1 MAASPGLAEHEVQQ
15 ALGGDVKR
23 KTDAGIKSIS
33 DKLEWYRPRS
43 ASTMC
48 EEVLG
53 KGESCLREMMDR
65 LQGATEF
72 LVDLQHQVQEW
83 EEYRVMDAEVD
94 EYLTFLRESEA
105 RMNQVVYVE
114 TLNVEA
120 VRMLRT
126 LRTFHNSTKAFDVVF
141 TPESDDKRWKKGA
154 NSSTGSKTYRVVMPL
169 EYFIDLFT
177 QADLNYFEWHGGVRV
192 HWQKLRKPWQKL
204 FMLRKTRDGS
214 DEPCVLEW
222 HRIGGGPYVEVRTI
236 ELALDYTSNMTR
248 YQVLQP
254 KLHGIDPQERPK
266 VLKRML
272 DGWVELVTTVK
283 QAQMQCSSRR
293 EWPADRML
301 PWWPYKLP
309 LMPVVCWVRKQENRK
324 KRKWFHC
331 L

>member
-1 MAASPGLAEHEVQQ
+1 MFQLSMFQGPVDFMEAGGGAVMAASPGLAEHEVQQ

-65 LQGATEF
+65 LQGAREF
-72 LVDLQHQVQEW
+72 LVDLQDQVQEW
-83 EEYRVMDAEVD
+83 EEYRVMNAEVD

-141 TPESDDKRWKKGA
+141 TPGNDDRRWKMVPA
-154 NSSTGSKTYRVVMPL
+154 
-169 EYFIDLFT
+169 
-177 QADLNYFEWHGGVRV
+177 AVRAP
-192 HWQKLRKPWQKL
+192 R
-204 FMLRKTRDGS
+204 
-214 DEPCVLEW
+214 
-222 HRIGGGPYVEVRTI
+222 RI
-236 ELALDYTSNMTR
+236 AS
-248 YQVLQP
+248 
-254 KLHGIDPQERPK
+254 
-266 VLKRML
+266 
-272 DGWVELVTTVK
+272 
-283 QAQMQCSSRR
+283 
-293 EWPADRML
+293 
-301 PWWPYKLP
+301 
-309 LMPVVCWVRKQENRK
+309 
-324 KRKWFHC
+324 
-331 L
+331 